1 MASTTRS
8 HPVALASLSAVAAA
22 TTLISLL
29 TWQTFT
35 QDFGLTLGPLFVIAV
50 AIAGTGAVG
59 RWWRVPRGFLVLAQ
73 LVIAAALVSVFVCGS
88 PIPIGD
94 SWDKLT
100 TAFQDATQSA
110 NRFAPP
116 VPSDEPPVHPLLIAG
131 GAGCLLLVDLCAC
144 TLRRVPLA
152 GLPLLTVYSVP
163 VSMTGD
169 GPHWLLYTITAIG
182 FLCMIFLSESEQ
194 VARWGPILVEDHG
207 HSDPKPISVPT
218 WPRTGARAIG
228 GVATALS
235 IVVPLML
242 PTFSVHLFNFG
253 PGTGGDDDINIQNPM
268 VDLKRDLVRGADIP
282 LITIHTDDPDPSYLR
297 IAVLNRFSEN
307 EWSSGDR
314 EVPSSQN
321 ADGSMPGLA
330 GVSAG
335 LTRHQFDYSL
345 EATRDFKSHWL
356 PTTSMVTR
364 VEAPGDW
371 RYDTSTMDFLA
382 GNDDLNTSQLHWTL
396 NGVKLDYD
404 VNRLADAPPA
414 GPLVNREF
422 TQLPTSLDPM
432 VRSLTTQITSSADTR
447 FEKAVALQDWFRD
460 PDKGGFTYSTEVNL
474 TNGSDDLVRFLQPG
488 DGGRTGYCEQFA
500 AAMAVMARQL
510 GIPARVAVGFL
521 RPDKAGD
528 DTWVYSSHD
537 LHAWPELFF
546 SGSGWVRFEPTPAG
560 GAEGIATDA
569 PAYTTALPVNIGDE
583 SNGPSAG
590 ASDPETGP
598 SRATVEALPN
608 GDQNAKGDNA
618 SDSGGFPWA
627 WVAGGVG
634 LLVLLVLGALGP
646 RTLRRRRRDQRGLL
660 GPEEAWQELRDT
672 ALDLRVAWP
681 QQRSPWQTREA
692 LVQLFGAPRDEF
704 TPDRPRRGP
713 DTNPDAVFALD
724 RIVHSLERLRYARP
738 SGEEAGT
745 WRAEMQTCVEAL
757 YGGAPKRARR
767 TADWWPRSVFSRPI
781 DVRRSFDDAP
791 LEPAMAG
798 RVVDHVG

>member
-1 MASTTRS
+1 MVGKTRS

-22 TTLISLL
+22 TTLVSLL

-35 QDFGLTLGPLFVIAV
+35 QDFGLTLGPLFIIAV

-59 RWWRVPRGFLVLAQ
+59 RWWRVPRGLLVLAQ

-94 SWDKLT
+94 SWDKLQ
-100 TAFQDATQSA
+100 TAFQDAVQSA

-116 VPSDEPPVHPLLIAG
+116 VPAEEPPVHPLLIAG
-131 GAGCLLLVDLCAC
+131 GAGCLLLVDFFAC

-152 GLPLLTVYSVP
+152 GLPLLTIYSVP

-182 FLCMIFLSESEQ
+182 FLTMIFLSESEQ

-207 HSDPKPISVPT
+207 HSDPKPISVPA

-235 IVVPLML
+235 IVVPLLL

-253 PGTGGDDDINIQNPM
+253 PGTGGNDDINIQNPM
-268 VDLKRDLVRGADIP
+268 IDLKRDLVRGADIP
-282 LITIHTDDPDPSYLR
+282 LVTVHTDDPDPSYLR
-297 IAVLNRFSEN
+297 IAVLNRFSDN

-314 EVPSSQN
+314 EVPSSQE
-321 ADGSMPGLA
+321 ADGSMPGLV
-330 GVSAG
+330 GVSAQ
-335 LTRHQFDYSL
+335 LPRHQFDYTLDAS
-345 EATRDFKSHWL
+345 RDFRSTWL

-371 RYDTSTMDFLA
+371 RYDTTTMDFLA
-382 GNDDLNTSQLHWTL
+382 SSDDLDTSQLHWSL
-396 NGVKLDYD
+396 QGVKLEYD

-422 TQLPTSLDPM
+422 TQIPTGLDPI
-432 VRSLTTQITSSADTR
+432 VRDLTTQITSGASTR

-460 PDKGGFTYSTEVNL
+460 PAKGGFTYSTDVSL
-474 TNGSDDLVRFLQPG
+474 SNGTDDLVRFLTQG

-500 AAMAVMARQL
+500 AAMAVMAREL

-521 RPDKAGD
+521 RPDKVGGD
-528 DTWVYSSHD
+528 TYVYSSHD

-560 GAEGIATDA
+560 GAEGVATDA
-569 PAYTTALPVNIGDE
+569 PAYTTALPIDIGNATTAPSDSASE
-583 SNGPSAG
+583 VDPGLARDSNEAQPTG
-590 ASDPETGP
+590 AE
-598 SRATVEALPN
+598 
-608 GDQNAKGDNA
+608 NAKGKNSSND
-618 SDSGGFPWA
+618 GGFPWA
-627 WVAGGVG
+627 WLSGAVALL
-634 LLVLLVLGALGP
+634 LLVVLVALAP
-646 RTLRRRRRDQRGLL
+646 RTIRRRRRDQRGLL

-672 ALDLRVAWP
+672 AIDLRLAWP

-692 LVQLFGAPRDEF
+692 LVQLFGAPRDEY
-704 TPDRPRRGP
+704 TPDRPRRGA

-738 SGEEAGT
+738 TGEEAGT

-767 TADWWPRSVFSRPI
+767 AADWWPRSVFSRQV
-781 DVRRSFDDAP
+781 DVRRPFDDGP

>member
-1 MASTTRS
+1 MAGGARS

-22 TTLISLL
+22 TTLVSLL

-50 AIAGTGAVG
+50 AVAGTGAVG
-59 RWWRVPRGFLVLAQ
+59 RWWRVPRGLLVVAQ
-73 LVIAAALVSVFVCGS
+73 LLVAAALVSVFVCGS
-88 PIPIGD
+88 PLPIGD
-94 SWDKLT
+94 SWHKLA
-100 TAFQDATQSA
+100 TAFQDAEQSA

-131 GAGCLLLVDLCAC
+131 GAGCLLLVDLFAC

-152 GLPLLTVYSVP
+152 GLPLLTIYSVP

-169 GPHWLLYTITAIG
+169 GPHWLLFTFTAVG
-182 FLCMIFLSESEQ
+182 FLTMIFLSESEQ

-235 IVVPLML
+235 IVVPLLL

-268 VDLKRDLVRGADIP
+268 VDLKRDLVRGADVP
-282 LITIHTDDPDPSYLR
+282 LITVHTADPDPSYLR
-297 IAVLNRFSEN
+297 IAVLNRFSAN

-314 EVPSSQN
+314 EVPSSQT
-321 ADGSMPGLA
+321 ADGSMPGLV
-330 GVSAG
+330 GVRAT
-335 LTRHQFDYSL
+335 LPRHEYEYSL
-345 EATRDFKSHWL
+345 EATRDFRSTWL
-356 PTTSMVTR
+356 PTTPMVRR

-371 RYDTSTMDFLA
+371 RYDTTTMDFLA
-382 GNDDLNTSQLHWTL
+382 SNGDLDTSQLHWDL
-396 NGVKLDYD
+396 EAVKLTYD
-404 VNRLADAPPA
+404 LNTLDDAPPA
-414 GPLVNREF
+414 GALVSRQF
-422 TQLPTSLDPM
+422 TQLPSGVDPM
-432 VRSLTTQITSSADTR
+432 VRALTTEITSAAPTR
-447 FEKAVALQDWFRD
+447 FQKAVALQSWFRD
-460 PDKGGFTYSTEVNL
+460 PLKGGFTYSTDVNL
-474 TNGSDDLVRFLQPG
+474 SNGTDDLVRFLTKG
-488 DGGRTGYCEQFA
+488 EGGRTGYCEQFA
-500 AAMAVMARQL
+500 AAFAVMARYL

-521 RPDKAGD
+521 RPDKVGD
-528 DTWVYSSHD
+528 DTYVYSSHD

-560 GAEGIATDA
+560 GAEGVTTDA
-569 PAYTTALPVNIGDE
+569 PSYTTQEVPVG
-583 SNGPSAG
+583 
-590 ASDPETGP
+590 PETGGP
-598 SRATVEALPN
+598 SGTASEEDPATARPNDALPTESPDAQHQN
-608 GDQNAKGDNA
+608 PSDQG
-618 SDSGGFPWA
+618 SFPWP
-627 WVAGGVG
+627 WLVGGLGG
-634 LLVLLVLGALGP
+634 LGLAVVVALGP
-646 RTLRRRRRDQRGLL
+646 RILRRRRRDQRGLL
-660 GPEEAWQELRDT
+660 GPEEAWQELHDT
-672 ALDLRVAWP
+672 AIDLKLPWP
-681 QQRSPWQTREA
+681 PQRSPWQTREA
-692 LVQLFGAPRDEF
+692 LVQLFGAPRDEY

-738 SGEEAGT
+738 TGEEAGT

-767 TADWWPRSVFSRPI
+767 AADWWPRSVFSRTV
-781 DVRRSFDDAP
+781 DVRRPLDDGP